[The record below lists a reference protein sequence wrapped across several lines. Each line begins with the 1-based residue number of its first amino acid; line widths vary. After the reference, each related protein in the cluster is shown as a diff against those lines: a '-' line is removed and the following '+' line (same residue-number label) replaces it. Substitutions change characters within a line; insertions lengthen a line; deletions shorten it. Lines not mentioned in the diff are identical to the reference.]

1 MLVTFCYGGG
11 SGIWRGCPAAH
22 TPNVQ
27 RCFNAVMTLDQFVLR
42 REGIDLDSFGN
53 NVRSY
58 AFGETLDNVWVIR
71 GHVRQFFGI
80 LA

>member
-1 MLVTFCYGGG
+1 
-11 SGIWRGCPAAH
+11 
-22 TPNVQ
+22 
-27 RCFNAVMTLDQFVLR
+27 MTLDQFVLR